1 MSIHRLP
8 EVVPNSKITK
18 PYFATCSDV
27 KLQEKKYFCL
37 HEKNLNIYYLNL
49 WIRF

>member
-18 PYFATCSDV
+18 PYFVTCSDV
-27 KLQEKKYFCL
+27 NLQEK
-37 HEKNLNIYYLNL
+37 NIFVFMRK
-49 WIRF
+49 I

>member
-8 EVVPNSKITK
+8 EVAPNSKITK

-27 KLQEKKYFCL
+27 KLQEK
-37 HEKNLNIYYLNL
+37 NIFVFMRK
-49 WIRF
+49 I